1 MCRVAKSSC
10 PPSWPKRWC
19 ILSPTVHSKSPKN
32 LKLSTVH
39 HFGNCNFVIMFALKI
54 IIIISLTYL
63 LNLSMYI
70 EFTILNHIIPNTNLW
85 CPVCKF
91 LAMSS
96 WHTDCESLPRYHPDR
111 VFLNYLPPPGS
122 SRLKP
127 GMIFSLNF
135 PGSRTSDVIWT
146 QVNYSNVFN
155 RRFKQ
160 LWSSDWTINLNVQP
174 STMNPILLAHPT
186 FIWNLLD
193 LLDRGP
199 EGSMWRELVV
209 VRWCR
214 LHLRPSPR
222 PLQSP
227 VHGNS
232 LIRPRVPTHPPTTY
246 PLNHLAHSHPA
257 TQLPGAP

>member
-1 MCRVAKSSC
+1 
-10 PPSWPKRWC
+10 
-19 ILSPTVHSKSPKN
+19 
-32 LKLSTVH
+32 
-39 HFGNCNFVIMFALKI
+39 
-54 IIIISLTYL
+54 
-63 LNLSMYI
+63 MYI

-174 STMNPILLAHPT
+174 STMNPILLAPCH
-186 FIWNLLD
+186 FHLKSFGLIGSRS
-193 LLDRGP
+193 RGKYV
-199 EGSMWRELVV
+199 EGVGCCAVV
-209 VRWCR
+209 QTASQA
-214 LHLRPSPR
+214 LTAPSPVSSAWQL
-222 PLQSP
+222 PDTPSSP
-227 VHGNS
+227 
-232 LIRPRVPTHPPTTY
+232 HPSTY
-246 PLNHLAHSHPA
+246 HISTQPPSTFPPSHPMA
-257 TQLPGAP
+257 WCPLILSPH

>member
-1 MCRVAKSSC
+1 MQGCKVLLSSILTKEVIHPQPDSPFQVAQKSKTFNS
-10 PPSWPKRWC
+10 PPFWQSQFCDKVC
-19 ILSPTVHSKSPKN
+19 LEDE
-32 LKLSTVH
+32 
-39 HFGNCNFVIMFALKI
+39 I

-135 PGSRTSDVIWT
+135 PGSRTTDVIWT

-160 LWSSDWTINLNVQP
+160 LWS
-174 STMNPILLAHPT
+174 
-186 FIWNLLD
+186 
-193 LLDRGP
+193 
-199 EGSMWRELVV
+199 
-209 VRWCR
+209 
-214 LHLRPSPR
+214 
-222 PLQSP
+222 
-227 VHGNS
+227 
-232 LIRPRVPTHPPTTY
+232 
-246 PLNHLAHSHPA
+246 
-257 TQLPGAP
+257 